1 MLTKQEQKQ
10 AMKYKI
16 KVLRWD
22 LSTYR
27 SCKAIIKAIDEEI
40 ARINSISFDSAP
52 PTDNLVAG
60 KLTGARA
67 TEYDSAVEYVG
78 IKVGD
83 LIADKEKFEGV
94 IEKID
99 VAMDNLTE
107 ADRKIIDL
115 IYFQGFTYAMIGK
128 DLGYSISGM
137 KKKTAKILAVLS
149 EYY

>member
-1 MLTKQEQKQ
+1 MLTKEEQKQ

-40 ARINSISFDSAP
+40 ARINSISFDSVP
-52 PTDNLVAG
+52 PTDSLVAG

-83 LIADKEKFEGV
+83 LIADREKFENIV
-94 IEKID
+94 NRIDAALENLDRNDRRIIEYYFFEGKTI
-99 VAMDNLTE
+99 AILSKNLE
-107 ADRKIIDL
+107 
-115 IYFQGFTYAMIGK
+115 
-128 DLGYSISGM
+128 YSYEGM
-137 KKKTAKILAVLS
+137 KSKIRRVIKKMSKN
-149 EYY
+149 Y